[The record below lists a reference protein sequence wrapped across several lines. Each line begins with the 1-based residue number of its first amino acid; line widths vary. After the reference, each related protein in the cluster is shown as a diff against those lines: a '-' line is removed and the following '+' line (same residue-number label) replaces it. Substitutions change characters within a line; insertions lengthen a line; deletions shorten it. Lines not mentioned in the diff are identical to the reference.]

1 MNLLFVDS
9 NAALRG
15 QRTIWLREHL
25 PGYTVV
31 DFPSAKLAAAWV
43 GKADSLD
50 ILVTEAIFP
59 TQETGFALRDT
70 VRARFPQTRVLF
82 TTRYDLTGFEDQI
95 ADGLV
100 LKDGPY
106 TPEKLLERVRALLT
120 LPVESNEP
128 APTMV
133 PGTVLGNY
141 QVLERLY
148 IETEAETYRAL
159 QITVQRP
166 VALVLLK
173 PEYLN
178 QPEVVAKF
186 KERERVKASLMHP
199 RIAPLYEAGETNGWL
214 FYTRELPRGRSL
226 SEIELTDEVLSER
239 RLAEVLFGVA
249 EAMQFATERGY
260 HHRSISP
267 RDIYIDADHQAS
279 IVNFFRPAAVKKR
292 DAHADVKAFLGL
304 MRQVAAEGKAR
315 GLLQSLADANHDW
328 NGLLNALDDVRDDM
342 RERSIVRKIEAE
354 TLPVNVNGS
363 KPWWVWMVIFIIL
376 LVVAGLGALMNGRN
390 TVPAAN
396 ATALPIELV
405 HIPGGNFIY
414 QKNEKMRLPEFWIS
428 KHEVTIGQY
437 AEFLKALKSA
447 EEPGAY
453 DHALQPKT
461 KTSHEPVKW
470 GQYYAAAKA
479 GTTYNG
485 ESMTLNTPVFQVDWW
500 DAYAFAKWSGQR
512 LPTEQEW
519 ERAARGKDGFIYPWG
534 NTPNPKAA
542 NLGDDYD
549 ASPKGKGG
557 QIDGYNLWAPIT
569 RVTQDVSPDGVCD
582 MAGNVSEWTA
592 GETQSGEWPPHPDYV
607 DLKVPVVRGGHFGL
621 KSNDQ
626 LLTDRRFPESA
637 NEATLARGFRTATS
651 TAPAPG
657 HATSPNRKAQA
668 KPKP

>member
-1 MNLLFVDS
+1 MTLLFVDS

-15 QRTIWLREHL
+15 PRTTWLRDNL
-25 PGYTVV
+25 PGYAVV
-31 DFPSAKLAAAWV
+31 DFPDPALAAAWIA
-43 GKADSLD
+43 KADSLD

-59 TQETGFALRDT
+59 SQETGFALRDT
-70 VRARFPQTRVLF
+70 VRARFPQVRVLF
-82 TTRYDLTGFEDQI
+82 CTRYDLTGFEDQI

-100 LKDGPY
+100 LKDAPY
-106 TPEKLLERVRALLT
+106 TPEKLLERVRALLS

-128 APTMV
+128 PPVMV

-148 IETEAETYRAL
+148 IESEAETYRAL

-173 PEYLN
+173 PENL
-178 QPEVVAKF
+178 QKPEIVAKF

-226 SEIELTDEVLSER
+226 SEIELTDEMLSER

-260 HHRSISP
+260 HHRSIMP

-279 IVNFFRPAAVKKR
+279 IVNFFRPAVAKKR
-292 DAHADVKAFLGL
+292 DAQADVKAFLDL
-304 MRQVAAEGKAR
+304 MRPVAAEGKAR
-315 GLLQSLADANHDW
+315 GLLQSLADASHDW
-328 NGLLNALDDVRDDM
+328 NGLLHALDDVRDDM

-354 TLPVNVNGS
+354 SLPVDVNGT
-363 KPWWVWMVIFIIL
+363 KPWWVWVMIVLIL
-376 LVVAGLGALMNGRN
+376 VVVAGLGALMNGQN
-390 TVPAAN
+390 TPPTAN
-396 ATALPIELV
+396 ASALPIEMV
-405 HIPGGNFIY
+405 RIPAGTFVY
-414 QKNEKMRLPEFWIS
+414 QKNEKIKLPDFWIS

-437 AEFLKALKSA
+437 AEFLKALKTSA
-447 EEPGAY
+447 RGAF
-453 DHALQPKT
+453 DHSLQPKT

-479 GTTYNG
+479 GTTFNG
-485 ESMTLNTPVFQVDWW
+485 ESITLNTPVSQVDWW
-500 DAYAFAKWSGQR
+500 DAYAFAKWNGQR

-519 ERAARGKDGFIYPWG
+519 EKAARGEHGLIYPWG
-534 NTPNPKAA
+534 NQPNSKAA

-549 ASPKGKGG
+549 ASPKGRGG
-557 QIDGYNLWAPIT
+557 KLDGYNLWAPIT
-569 RVTQDVSPDGVCD
+569 RTTQDVSPYGVCD

-592 GETQSGEWPPHPDYV
+592 GETTSGEWPSHPDYI
-607 DLKVPVVRGGHFGL
+607 DIKVPVVRGGHFGL

-651 TAPAPG
+651 AAPA
-657 HATSPNRKAQA
+657 TRTVSA

>member
-1 MNLLFVDS
+1 MTLLFVDS

-15 QRTIWLREHL
+15 ARTTWLRDNL

-31 DFPSAKLAAAWV
+31 DFPSPSLAAAWV
-43 GKADSLD
+43 AKADSLD
-50 ILVTEAIFP
+50 ILVTEAIFE
-59 TQETGFALRDT
+59 TQETGFSLRDR

-82 TTRYDLTGFEDQI
+82 STRYDLTGFEDQI

-100 LKDGPY
+100 LKDAPY
-106 TPEKLLERVRALLT
+106 TPEKLLDGVRALLS
-120 LPVESNEP
+120 LPVESDEP
-128 APTMV
+128 PPVMV

-148 IETEAETYRAL
+148 IEKEAETYRAL

-173 PEYLN
+173 PEYLK
-178 QPEVVAKF
+178 QPDVVAQF

-226 SEIELTDEVLSER
+226 SEIELTHEMLSER

-267 RDIYIDADHQAS
+267 RDIYIDADHQSS
-279 IVNFFRPAAVKKR
+279 IVNFFRPAVAKKR
-292 DAHADVKAFLGL
+292 DAQADVKAFLDL
-304 MRQVAAEGKAR
+304 MRQVAAEGKSR

-354 TLPVNVNGS
+354 SMPVSVNGT
-363 KPWWVWMVIFIIL
+363 KPWWVWMMVVIIL
-376 LVVAGLGALMNGRN
+376 LVVAGLGAMMNGSHA
-390 TVPAAN
+390 PQAAN
-396 ATALPIELV
+396 ASALPIELV
-405 HIPGGNFIY
+405 HIPAGTFEY
-414 QKNEKMRLPEFWIS
+414 QKNEKVKLPEFWIS

-437 AEFLKALKSA
+437 AEFLKALKTA
-447 EEPGAY
+447 AAGAF
-453 DHALQPKT
+453 DHSLQPKT

-479 GTTYNG
+479 GSTFNG
-485 ESMTLNTPVFQVDWW
+485 ESITLNTPVSQVDWW
-500 DAYAFAKWSGQR
+500 DAYAFAKWNNQR

-519 ERAARGKDGFIYPWG
+519 EKAARGEHGLIYPWG
-534 NTPNPKAA
+534 NKPNSKAA

-557 QIDGYNLWAPIT
+557 KIDGYNLWAPIT
-569 RVTQDVSPDGVCD
+569 RVTQDVSPYGVCD

-592 GETQSGEWPPHPDYV
+592 GETQSGEWPSHPDYI
-607 DLKVPVVRGGHFGL
+607 DIKVPVVRGGHFGL

-637 NEATLARGFRTATS
+637 NEATLARGFRTAIS
-651 TAPAPG
+651 TAPAASTAPPVK
-657 HATSPNRKAQA
+657 HNP
-668 KPKP
+668 

>member
-1 MNLLFVDS
+1 MTLLFVDS

-15 QRTIWLREHL
+15 VRTTCLRDNL
-25 PGYTVV
+25 PGYNVV
-31 DFPSAKLAAAWV
+31 DFPDSALAAAWV
-43 GKADSLD
+43 AKADSLD

-82 TTRYDLTGFEDQI
+82 STRYDLTGFEDQI

-100 LKDGPY
+100 LKDSPY
-106 TPEKLLERVRALLT
+106 LPEKLLERVRSLLS
-120 LPVESNEP
+120 LPTEANEP
-128 APTMV
+128 PPVMV

-148 IETEAETYRAL
+148 IEREAETYRAL

-173 PEYLN
+173 PECLK
-178 QPEVVAKF
+178 QPEVVAQF

-199 RIAPLYEAGETNGWL
+199 RIAPLYEAGEANGWL
-214 FYTRELPRGRSL
+214 FYSRELPRGRSL
-226 SEIELTDEVLSER
+226 LEIELTDEMLSER

-260 HHRSISP
+260 HHRSITP

-279 IVNFFRPAAVKKR
+279 IVNFFRPAIAKKR
-292 DAHADVKAFLGL
+292 DAKADVNGFLEV
-304 MRQVAAEGKAR
+304 MRPVAAEGKAR

-328 NGLLNALDDVRDDM
+328 NGLLHALDDVRDDM

-354 TLPVNVNGS
+354 SLPVGVNGA
-363 KPWWVWMVIFIIL
+363 KPWWVWVMIVVVL
-376 LVVAGLGALMNGRN
+376 VVVAGLGALMNGKN
-390 TVPAAN
+390 TPPAAN
-396 ATALPIELV
+396 ASALPIEMV
-405 HIPGGNFIY
+405 RIPAGNFVY
-414 QKNEKMRLPEFWIS
+414 QKNEKIKLPEFWIS

-437 AEFLKALKSA
+437 ADFLKALKKSA
-447 EEPGAY
+447 AGAF
-453 DHALQPKT
+453 DHPLQPQT
-461 KTSHEPVKW
+461 KTNHEPVKW

-479 GTTYNG
+479 GTTFNG
-485 ESMTLNTPVFQVDWW
+485 ESITLNTPVSQVDWW
-500 DAYAFAKWSGQR
+500 DAYAFAKWNGQR

-519 ERAARGKDGFIYPWG
+519 EKAARGEQGLLYPWG
-534 NTPNPKAA
+534 NKPNSQAA

-549 ASPKGKGG
+549 PSPKGKGG

-569 RVTQDVSPDGVCD
+569 RVTLDISPYGVCD

-592 GETQSGEWPPHPDYV
+592 GESLSGEWASHPDFI
-607 DLKVPVVRGGHFGL
+607 DIKVPVVRGGHFGL

-626 LLTDRRFPESA
+626 LLTDRRFPKSA
-637 NEATLARGFRTATS
+637 DEATLARGFRTAS
-651 TAPAPG
+651 SAAPAKSHP
-657 HATSPNRKAQA
+657 
-668 KPKP
+668 

>member
-1 MNLLFVDS
+1 MTLLFVDS
-9 NAALRG
+9 NAALHG
-15 QRTIWLREHL
+15 QRTTWLRDNL

-31 DFPSAKLAAAWV
+31 DFADPALAAAWV
-43 GKADSLD
+43 AKADSLD

-59 TQETGFALRDT
+59 TQKTGFALRDT

-82 TTRYDLTGFEDQI
+82 STRYDLTGFEDQI
-95 ADGLV
+95 ADALV
-100 LKDGPY
+100 LKDAPY

-128 APTMV
+128 PPVMV

-148 IETEAETYRAL
+148 IEKEAETYRAL

-173 PEYLN
+173 PEYLK
-178 QPEVVAKF
+178 QPDVVSKF

-226 SEIELTDEVLSER
+226 SEIELTDELLSER

-279 IVNFFRPAAVKKR
+279 IVNFFRPAVAKKR
-292 DAHADVKAFLGL
+292 DAQADVKAFLDL

-315 GLLQSLADANHDW
+315 GLLQSLSDANHDW
-328 NGLLNALDDVRDDM
+328 NGLLHALDDVRDDM
-342 RERSIVRKIEAE
+342 RERSIVRKIESE
-354 TLPVNVNGS
+354 SLPVNVNGK
-363 KPWWVWMVIFIIL
+363 KPWWVWVAIVFIL
-376 LVVAGLGALMNGRN
+376 VVVAGLGALMNGKN
-390 TVPAAN
+390 LPPAAN
-396 ATALPIELV
+396 ASALPIQLV
-405 HIPGGNFIY
+405 RIPAGNFIY
-414 QKNEKMRLPEFWIS
+414 QRNEKKVNLPEFWIS

-437 AEFLKALKSA
+437 AEFLKALKTG
-447 EEPGAY
+447 GAGAF

-470 GQYYAAAKA
+470 SQYYAAAKA
-479 GTTYNG
+479 GTTFNG
-485 ESMTLNTPVFQVDWW
+485 ESITLNTPVCQVDWW
-500 DAYAFAKWSGQR
+500 DAYAFAKWNGQR

-519 ERAARGKDGFIYPWG
+519 EKAARGEHGFIYPWG
-534 NTPNPKAA
+534 MHPNPKAA

-557 QIDGYNLWAPIT
+557 KIDGYNLWAPIT
-569 RVTQDVSPDGVCD
+569 RVTQDVSPYGVCD

-592 GETQSGEWPPHPDYV
+592 GETQSGEWPSHPDYI
-607 DLKVPVVRGGHFGL
+607 DIKVPVVRGGHFGL

-651 TAPAPG
+651 TAPA
-657 HATSPNRKAQA
+657 KV
-668 KPKP
+668 KP